1 MTEHVKYP
9 FESDDGRWAV
19 RYHIPYTVEHDGSS
33 YGVVASIYREPTV
46 HGRILVTLGGQ
57 PVAQYDE
64 LTPGDVV
71 EITGDRWR
79 VTKVEYRTRIVLER
93 AGRRGPDQAELGG
106 TSGEGSG
113 GTSGAASHAEGS
125 GDA

>member
-57 PVAQYDE
+57 PVVQYDE

-79 VTKVEYRTRIVLER
+79 VAAVEYRTRIVLER
-93 AGRRGPDQAELGG
+93 VGRGRPGRAELSEA
-106 TSGEGSG
+106 SGEGSDG
-113 GTSGAASHAEGS
+113 ASHAEGP

>member
-46 HGRILVTLGGQ
+46 HGSVLVSRDGQ
-57 PVAQYDE
+57 PVAHYDE

-79 VTKVEYRTRIVLER
+79 VAEVEYRTRIVLER
-93 AGRRGPDQAELGG
+93 AGQEGPDRAKSGAP
-106 TSGEGSG
+106 SGEEGSDETSNEKGSG
-113 GTSGAASHAEGS
+113 HA
-125 GDA
+125 